1 MGKNISK
8 ASKDDA
14 QRSKRLLVKK
24 VLWSLWVVCKVLW
37 QLVKKVLW
45 SLWVVCKVLWQLA
58 KKVLP
63 AFGLLGVCVTIWIV
77 VTPRVFVYTSVALDP
92 ANPVLTMFVVRNE
105 GYLAIRDV
113 KFESAIKYITLPD
126 GTRAEAAVPFDNRF
140 FDPNQVAR
148 VIDPG
153 EEWSEK
159 LPFSGKKNY
168 WFKKAD
174 IAVKLSYRPYKW
186 RPSCVRKELH
196 RFETRQGKDGQW
208 HWFPQPINK

>member
-1 MGKNISK
+1 MP
-8 ASKDDA
+8 
-14 QRSKRLLVKK
+14 VKK
-24 VLWSLWVVCKVLW
+24 VLWPFWIAYGA
-37 QLVKKVLW
+37 
-45 SLWVVCKVLWQLA
+45 LA
-58 KKVLP
+58 
-63 AFGLLGVCVTIWIV
+63 AFATIWIA
-77 VTPRVFVYTSVALDP
+77 VTPRVYVYTSVALDP
-92 ANPVLTMFVVRNE
+92 ANPVFTMFVVRNE

-113 KFESAIKYITLPD
+113 KFESPIDSFTLSD
-126 GTRAEAAVPFDNRF
+126 GTQVKAEVPYDNSF

-153 EEWSEK
+153 EEWSVL

-168 WFKKAD
+168 WFEKAD

-186 RPSCVRKELH
+186 RPSCVHKELH